1 MNCAFYDKSMK
12 LCTQSEYTF
21 KNIIG
26 YRDIANL
33 TRNKNGSVIF
43 KMATKDKVNQCCQII
58 FSQGACLQLKKCH
71 LEYNCAV
78 SNKYIV
84 DCLSSRPGPS
94 IFGALCKIVI
104 RGGPLDMSY
113 WGPLYHLLV
122 TVVIASFPQI
132 WGPLIVRPC
141 ATAPVTPP

>member
-12 LCTQSEYTF
+12 LCTQSEYTCTF

-43 KMATKDKVNQCCQII
+43 KMAAKDKVNQGCQII

-71 LEYNCAV
+71 LEYNCAI

-84 DCLSSRPGPS
+84 DQ
-94 IFGALCKIVI
+94 
-104 RGGPLDMSY
+104 GGEDDHMHFSY
-113 WGPLYHLLV
+113 PRW
-122 TVVIASFPQI
+122 SFNYLNSTENQFS
-132 WGPLIVRPC
+132 L
-141 ATAPVTPP
+141 

>member
-33 TRNKNGSVIF
+33 TRNKNGSAIF
-43 KMATKDKVNQCCQII
+43 KMAAKDKVNQII

-71 LEYNCAV
+71 LESNCAI
-78 SNKYIV
+78 SNN
-84 DCLSSRPGPS
+84 
-94 IFGALCKIVI
+94 
-104 RGGPLDMSY
+104 
-113 WGPLYHLLV
+113 
-122 TVVIASFPQI
+122 
-132 WGPLIVRPC
+132 
-141 ATAPVTPP
+141 